1 MATKRG
7 PAISV
12 LLVDDHR
19 TFAEALAVA
28 FRLEKDLTVRVAS
41 SGTEAVAAAG
51 QGRLDVVLMDLE
63 MPGLAGIEAIRRL
76 RESHPAARVIV
87 LSGHEEDLFKARA
100 VEAGAVG
107 YVSKFTPVDEIPDL
121 VRRAH
126 RGERIID
133 RPEMARLLRVLRRR
147 RHQESTERQRV
158 NRLTDRQRQIL
169 RLMADGAT
177 PREIA
182 AQLNLSPYT
191 LRTHVQNILT
201 RLSVHTKTEAVA
213 LAIRHGKISTGP

>member
-1 MATKRG
+1 VPKRG

-28 FRLEKDLTVRVAS
+28 FRLEKDLAVRVVS
-41 SGTEAVAAAG
+41 TGTEAVAAAG
-51 QGRLDVVLMDLE
+51 REPPDVVLMNIE
-63 MPGLAGIEAIRRL
+63 VPGLGGVETIRRL
-76 RESHPAARVIV
+76 RESHPAAQVIV

-107 YVSKFTPVDEIPDL
+107 YVSKFTPVDDIPEM
-121 VRRAH
+121 VRRVH
-126 RGERIID
+126 RGEHVID
-133 RPEMARLLRVLRRR
+133 RQEAARLLRVLRRR

-158 NRLTDRQRQIL
+158 GRLTERQQQIL
-169 RLMADGAT
+169 QMMADGAS
-177 PREIA
+177 PKEIA
-182 AQLNLSPYT
+182 ARLNLSPYT

-201 RLSVHTKTEAVA
+201 RLSVHTKTEAMA
-213 LAIRHGKISTGP
+213 MAIRHGKISAGS

>member
-1 MATKRG
+1 MAPKRG

-28 FRLEKDLTVRVAS
+28 FRLEKDLAVRVVS
-41 SGTEAVAAAG
+41 TGTEAVAAAG
-51 QGRLDVVLMDLE
+51 REPPDVVLMNIE
-63 MPGLAGIEAIRRL
+63 VPGLGGVETIRRL
-76 RESHPAARVIV
+76 RESHPAAQVIV

-107 YVSKFTPVDEIPDL
+107 YVSKFTPVDDIPEM
-121 VRRAH
+121 VRRVH
-126 RGERIID
+126 RGEHVID
-133 RPEMARLLRVLRRR
+133 RQEAARLLRVLRRR

-158 NRLTDRQRQIL
+158 GRLTERQQQIL
-169 RLMADGAT
+169 QMMADGAS
-177 PREIA
+177 PKEIA
-182 AQLNLSPYT
+182 ARLNLSPYT

-201 RLSVHTKTEAVA
+201 RLSVHTKTEAMA
-213 LAIRHGKISTGP
+213 MAIRHGKISAGS